1 VIRIQRDVTEQEMS
15 DEARVRTNCLRER
28 RRLVMN
34 LRVRRVIA
42 GRTFGFESAMV
53 GAGRVTDVGDG
64 EDEKVWYTKV
74 VEVLS
79 GRWKTLW
86 WRWLWVQTYIPA
98 VSWASFWI
106 RCARREHFG
115 WKARIIPGTNAG
127 G

>member
-1 VIRIQRDVTEQEMS
+1 
-15 DEARVRTNCLRER
+15 
-28 RRLVMN
+28 MN

-64 EDEKVWYTKV
+64 EYEKV

-86 WRWLWVQTYIPA
+86 WR
-98 VSWASFWI
+98 
-106 RCARREHFG
+106 
-115 WKARIIPGTNAG
+115 
-127 G
+127 